1 LLVLA
6 LFSAA
11 LLAFRARLQ
20 WHIVPKHQAVVLWG
34 GWLLIGA
41 IFFSVAGFFHEYYLS
56 ILGAPIAALVGIGI
70 VELWQIRGKHPW
82 LALGLILIAA
92 GGTLGLQIVTANAFV
107 KTMWWLPVVIGLFIV
122 GAALLVPW
130 RKLQRVALI
139 GFVCIVAAL
148 LITPAIWSGLTVLN
162 SSANQSLP
170 SAYDGRS
177 AGPPNMGRTQVN
189 QTLLKYLESNTQGM
203 KYLLAVPSSM
213 QGADYVLAT
222 GRPVLYLGGFNGM
235 DRVVT
240 SAELEKMVTARE
252 LRYIYYDARGGGMG
266 GPGATQ
272 SDVSSWVTNACTLVG
287 FNTTTQ
293 NFGAPDGTA
302 GMANAGVP
310 SSGPG
315 GMQVSLYDCK
325 PAN

>member
-1 LLVLA
+1 
-6 LFSAA
+6 
-11 LLAFRARLQ
+11 
-20 WHIVPKHQAVVLWG
+20 LWG
-34 GWLLIGA
+34 GWLLTGA

-92 GGTLGLQIVTANAFV
+92 SGTLWLQIVTANSFV
-107 KTMWWLPVVIGLFIV
+107 RNAWWLPVAIGLCVIGAVILI
-122 GAALLVPW
+122 PW

-139 GFVCIVAAL
+139 GFVCVVTAL

-177 AGPPNMGRTQVN
+177 SGPPNMGGAQVN
-189 QTLLKYLESNTQGM
+189 PTLLNYLESNTQGM

-240 SAELEKMVTARE
+240 SAELEKMVAARE
-252 LRYIYYDARGGGMG
+252 LRFIYYDARGGGVG

-272 SDVSSWVTNACTLVG
+272 SDVSSWVTNACTLAG

-302 GMANAGVP
+302 GTANAGAP
-310 SSGPG
+310 SFGPG